1 MRKHSARHIRVAHQV
16 MRLPQQLFA
25 GKATDGNEG
34 VVAIGDLAVQVGGGD
49 QSFPS
54 GKSPFVLSNRQIAAH
69 TGNTWLPWTKR
80 ETRDTAK

>member
-1 MRKHSARHIRVAHQV
+1 
-16 MRLPQQLFA
+16 
-25 GKATDGNEG
+25 
-34 VVAIGDLAVQVGGGD
+34 VQVGGGD